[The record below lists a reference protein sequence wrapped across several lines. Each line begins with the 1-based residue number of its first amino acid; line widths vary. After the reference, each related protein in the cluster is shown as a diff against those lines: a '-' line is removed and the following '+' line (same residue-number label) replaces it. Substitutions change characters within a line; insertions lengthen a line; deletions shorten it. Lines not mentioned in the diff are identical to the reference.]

1 MKLNRGQDEAI
12 KHGNGPCMVLA
23 PPGSGK
29 TLIVTERTR
38 YLIEESGVRP
48 DQILVITFTRYAARE
63 MKERFERLTAGKN
76 YPVTFGTFHSIFY
89 GILKCAYGI
98 GANNLMSEKESSVL
112 LQEVLDQTD
121 IESTPEVEDEEE
133 LVRGLL
139 REVGMVKNGLC
150 HLKDFHSKYLT
161 QDEFA
166 EVFRSYEHQKKELKK
181 FDFDDMLV
189 QCYAL
194 FRKKPEILQGW
205 QKRFQYILIDE
216 FQDINRVQYEV
227 IRMLAAP
234 RYNLFVVGD
243 DDQSIY
249 GFRGAKPELMLY
261 MKQEFPSLR
270 TISLTVNYRSTE
282 FITGAAARVILH
294 NDTRFYKRVQS
305 FRGRGQNVH
314 VQEVLDEQ
322 EEAQYVTEE
331 IQKKLDQGIK
341 PGEIAVL
348 FRAAVQ
354 ARMISEILSEH
365 RIPFEM
371 RDYVTNF
378 YRHFIVKDIM
388 AYLQLAAGK
397 RDRSLFLTICNRPLR
412 YLARNSMENRQVN
425 FEDLRKFYCD
435 KDWMLDIIDQFDVDV
450 RMMKNMAP
458 YAAIQYIRKKIGYD
472 DFLKEYAE
480 KHQISWK
487 QLMDVMAELE
497 ERSKN
502 FKSYDE
508 WEIHIAKYTQE
519 LEEQQAKARKIKG
532 ERENKVQ
539 LMTIHSAKGLEFEDV
554 FVIHANE
561 GEIPHQKAEK
571 KDEIEEERRLFYVAL
586 TRAKN
591 NLCISYIT
599 QKNGNSIKP
608 SRFVEELL
616 GQRIK

>member
-112 LQEVLDQTD
+112 LQEVLDQTN

-133 LVRGLL
+133 LVRELL
-139 REVGMVKNGLC
+139 REVGMVKNGLY

-331 IQKKLDQGIK
+331 KQKKLDQGIK

-378 YRHFIVKDIM
+378 YRHFIVKDMM